1 MREKRRGSLLRW
13 GLAALLA
20 GGMVP
25 AAFALASGDAQ
36 TTQTPPHRAFRADS
50 RLQRN
55 RRRPSG
61 R

>member
-36 TTQTPPHRAFRADS
+36 ITETPPPSSFLS
-50 RLQRN
+50 R
-55 RRRPSG
+55 
-61 R
+61 

>member
-1 MREKRRGSLLRW
+1 MRERRRGSLLRW

-36 TTQTPPHRAFRADS
+36 ITETPPHRAF
-50 RLQRN
+50 
-55 RRRPSG
+55 
-61 R
+61 